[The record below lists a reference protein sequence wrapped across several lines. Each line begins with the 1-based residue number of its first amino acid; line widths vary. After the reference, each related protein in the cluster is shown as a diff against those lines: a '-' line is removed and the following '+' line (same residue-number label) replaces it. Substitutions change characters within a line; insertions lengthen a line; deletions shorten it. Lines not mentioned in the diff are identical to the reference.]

1 MTGSTFSNLAPAQL
15 PLILLRGI
23 NFLSFQETF
32 SHSVLI
38 LNLQKLKKKKKIL
51 PKKELWVHCPYSAIT
66 HFMKEVSFIYKTQW
80 CSTFYSRN
88 TFSRNGYHKSQQT
101 FTVKVQ
107 IVNILGF
114 VVYIQYVTIL
124 FFFPFFFKTF
134 LKFKKKFSRFSGW
147 LNRNSYGPDLA

>member
-1 MTGSTFSNLAPAQL
+1 MTGSTFSNSAPAQL

-32 SHSVLI
+32 STLS
-38 LNLQKLKKKKKIL
+38 LNFKFAKIKKKKIL

-114 VVYIQYVTIL
+114 VVYIQSVTIL
-124 FFFPFFFKTF
+124 FFFSFFFKTF
-134 LKFKKKFSRFSGW
+134 LKLKKIFF
-147 LNRNSYGPDLA
+147 

>member
-1 MTGSTFSNLAPAQL
+1 MTGSTFSNSAPAQL

-32 SHSVLI
+32 STLS
-38 LNLQKLKKKKKIL
+38 LNFKFAKIKKKKIL

-114 VVYIQYVTIL
+114 AVYIQSVTIL
-124 FFFPFFFKTF
+124 FFPFFFKTF
-134 LKFKKKFSRFSGW
+134 LKLKKKFFSRFSSW
-147 LNRNSYGPDLA
+147 LHKNSYGPDLA

>member
-1 MTGSTFSNLAPAQL
+1 MTGSTFSNSAPAQL

-32 SHSVLI
+32 STLS
-38 LNLQKLKKKKKIL
+38 LNFKFAKIKKKKIL

-114 VVYIQYVTIL
+114 VVYIQSVTIL
-124 FFFPFFFKTF
+124 FFFSFFFKTF
-134 LKFKKKFSRFSGW
+134 LKLKKNFF
-147 LNRNSYGPDLA
+147 